1 MHKKMRINKI
11 NNLNINLRNIETYK
25 QILAFI
31 SVNV

>member
-1 MHKKMRINKI
+1 MWINKT
-11 NNLNINLRNIETYK
+11 NNLDMNLQNIETYK